1 MGGTVGKHTTLLLR
15 WKMNVPNRSRKQ
27 ILKRKEDQPNS
38 FTYVKEKESQ
48 DSYLRVLHV

>member
-1 MGGTVGKHTTLLLR
+1 MENER
-15 WKMNVPNRSRKQ
+15 PKQ
-27 ILKRKEDQPNS
+27 KQKTDFAKKKKDQPNS